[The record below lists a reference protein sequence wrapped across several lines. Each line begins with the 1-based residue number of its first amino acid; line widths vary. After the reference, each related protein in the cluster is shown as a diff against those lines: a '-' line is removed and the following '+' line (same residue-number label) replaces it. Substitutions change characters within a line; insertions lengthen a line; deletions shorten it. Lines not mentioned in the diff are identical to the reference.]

1 MFDSII
7 DLGTKLAATGY
18 FIDPVMTQVIFLA
31 AKLQKPLLLEGPAG
45 SGKTQLAVS
54 VAAAAR
60 THVERLQCYRGVTED
75 KAIGRFDEGLQR
87 LYMEFSK
94 GQHESWQTVQANL
107 KGRDFFRPG
116 PLMRALECERP
127 CVLLIDELDKVDEGF
142 EAMLLEILSAWQL
155 SIPEF
160 GTVSARSIP
169 FVVLTS
175 NEERRLGDPIRR
187 RSLYVRVEHP
197 SPEREAEIIASR
209 TPIANEMFHREMA
222 GIALSFR
229 NYSLEKPPS
238 VSEMIDFANALQLLG
253 TDHVTAEHRD
263 VLLPFLAKTEKDR
276 RHLLL
281 REGFKSLL
289 DDGARFATES
299 RARRRISIMTR
310 CVFLLLLFP
319 SLAFG
324 QTDPVPAA
332 RIVRQYAA
340 HYRVPPELIAAFI
353 DVESRWNPRAVSDK
367 GAMGLMQL
375 MPATAKRFG
384 AFEPFDVEQN
394 IAAGTRY
401 VTALMWEF
409 HGDLRLVTAAYYAGD
424 HNIARKQLDY
434 RNPAV
439 VAYVQTVRKQYMLRR
454 YPANRPPRRSNP

>member
-1 MFDSII
+1 
-7 DLGTKLAATGY
+7 
-18 FIDPVMTQVIFLA
+18 
-31 AKLQKPLLLEGPAG
+31 
-45 SGKTQLAVS
+45 
-54 VAAAAR
+54 
-60 THVERLQCYRGVTED
+60 VTEE
-75 KAIGRFDEGLQR
+75 KAIGQFDEGLQR

-94 GQHESWQTVQANL
+94 GQHESWQAVQGSL

-127 CVLLIDELDKVDEGF
+127 CVLLIDELDKVDDGF

-160 GTVSARSIP
+160 GTVEARSIP

-197 SPEREAEIIASR
+197 TPQREADIIASR
-209 TPIANEMFHREMA
+209 TPKSDANFHREMA

-253 TDHVTAEHRD
+253 ADHVTAEHRD

-289 DDGARFATES
+289 DDGARFAEKMVPAGGTES
-299 RARRRISIMTR
+299 
-310 CVFLLLLFP
+310 
-319 SLAFG
+319 
-324 QTDPVPAA
+324 
-332 RIVRQYAA
+332 
-340 HYRVPPELIAAFI
+340 
-353 DVESRWNPRAVSDK
+353 
-367 GAMGLMQL
+367 
-375 MPATAKRFG
+375 
-384 AFEPFDVEQN
+384 
-394 IAAGTRY
+394 
-401 VTALMWEF
+401 
-409 HGDLRLVTAAYYAGD
+409 
-424 HNIARKQLDY
+424 
-434 RNPAV
+434 
-439 VAYVQTVRKQYMLRR
+439 
-454 YPANRPPRRSNP
+454 